1 MLDDRAFASYAMSMV
16 IELTNEQESTFV
28 DLAKNREQTTAEL
41 AREVFSDYLK
51 AQAAH
56 HEAIERARAQVA
68 NGQTLAHE
76 EVFARLKQRKG
87 W

>member
-1 MLDDRAFASYAMSMV
+1 MSMV

-56 HEAIERARAQVA
+56 HQAIERARAQIA
-68 NGQTLAHE
+68 SGQTTAHE